1 MVKVNHRVNAQQGH
15 LFVGAVRRHPHDIPG
30 KADEA
35 GQAVLI
41 NIPCPAGPEGGE
53 TRAVGHVEH
62 TAHLVLH
69 FVGHEIAAGDAAAG
83 EAVVREAARPHHLG
97 PGFIVGGV
105 GVEDAGVLHH
115 RAQQALGQRVG

>member
-1 MVKVNHRVNAQQGH
+1 M
-15 LFVGAVRRHPHDIPG
+15 
-30 KADEA
+30 
-35 GQAVLI
+35 
-41 NIPCPAGPEGGE
+41 
-53 TRAVGHVEH
+53 GHVEH

-97 PGFIVGGV
+97 PGLVVGRV
-105 GVEDAGVLHH
+105 GVEDDRVLHH